1 MTRPGLA
8 FALLVATLCLT
19 GGARAQDA
27 PESNDS
33 RFSFSRT
40 GEGYLR
46 LDSRTGQVSLCT
58 RRAVGWACNPSP
70 DERVVLEAEI
80 GRLQSENASLKRE
93 LIARG
98 LPLPDA
104 IRPDAAPSK
113 TEEPRLKLPGDAE
126 LRTVVS
132 FLGTVW
138 KRLVE
143 VMVNIQ
149 NDVLKK
155 T

>member
-1 MTRPGLA
+1 MARTGLPLILLT
-8 FALLVATLCLT
+8 ALFLA
-19 GGARAQDA
+19 GPAAAQDS
-27 PESNDS
+27 PDGGDGRYTIS
-33 RFSFSRT
+33 RA

-46 LDSRTGQVSLCT
+46 LDTRTGQVTMCT
-58 RRAVGWACNPSP
+58 RRAVGWACNPVP
-70 DERVVLEAEI
+70 DERNVLEAEI
-80 GRLQSENASLKRE
+80 ERLQGENANLKRE

-98 LPLPDA
+98 VPLPDA
-104 IRPDAAPSK
+104 MNPAPPPASGG
-113 TEEPRLKLPGDAE
+113 PRLKLPGDAE
-126 LRTVVS
+126 LKQVVS

-138 KRLVE
+138 RRLVE

>member
-1 MTRPGLA
+1 MARTGLPLILLAA
-8 FALLVATLCLT
+8 FCLA
-19 GGARAQDA
+19 GPAAAQDPPDGGDGRYTINRA
-27 PESNDS
+27 
-33 RFSFSRT
+33 

-46 LDSRTGQVSLCT
+46 LDTRTGQVSMCT
-58 RRAVGWACNPSP
+58 RRAVGWACNPVP
-70 DERVVLEAEI
+70 DERNVLEAEI
-80 GRLQSENASLKRE
+80 GRLQGENANLKRE

-98 LPLPDA
+98 VRLPEAVNP
-104 IRPDAAPSK
+104 APPPASA
-113 TEEPRLKLPGDAE
+113 EPRLKLPVDAE
-126 LRTVVS
+126 LKQVVS

-138 KRLVE
+138 RRLVE